1 MISKLDVK
9 RRGHT
14 WAFVALGVVIVLVG
28 IALFSGF
35 FLLPRFYPGPGY
47 YSPYFFPFG
56 WLWMFFGLF
65 LVFGLLRF
73 LLWPWRWG
81 GYGRGSW
88 YRYDDAHRILRE
100 RYARGEITKDQ
111 LDQMTRDLD
120 QHR

>member
-1 MISKLDVK
+1 MISTPFVK
-9 RRGHT
+9 RRGHA
-14 WAFVALGVVIVLVG
+14 WAFLALGVVIVLVG

-35 FLLPRFYPGPGY
+35 ILLPRFYPATGY

-56 WLWMFFGLF
+56 WLWWFFGLF

-81 GYGRGSW
+81 GYGRRSW
-88 YRYDDAHRILRE
+88 YGYDDAHRILRE

-111 LDQMTRDLD
+111 LDQMARDLD